1 MNALNKIGSFLKFDT
16 WGALALANFL
26 VCALSGV
33 FLAIP
38 WDVLN
43 PYESIK
49 EILLTNPGAIFFR
62 NIHYWSAQFFLIF
75 TLLHTW
81 DYLNEDRTKR
91 LKKGVWMR
99 LVVSLIFVF
108 YVMISGFILKADSDS
123 LQARRIIDS
132 LISSLPWIG
141 DLLSY
146 SLIGPDDSFQLLYVH
161 HIATATIFLVI
172 ITIEHA
178 KTFWTRGKTFFITL
192 LLLSLI
198 SYLFMA
204 PLHDNLNPVVKG
216 PWYFLG
222 LQEVLHWMS
231 RPAWTL
237 FIIAALLG
245 LIYYMPV
252 LKNNWAKYAR
262 LFLLYLFFA
271 YMFLTAI
278 AYFFRGENWSWDW
291 QMQDVYMPFEL
302 KPIGVS
308 NAPDSLF
315 SNLLFA
321 EGKIE
326 GCLACHD
333 KMSGFS
339 SSHDPVAIGCAACH
353 LGDPFTL
360 DKKVAHRSM
369 INIPGNLAD
378 ASRTCGTSECHP
390 DITQRIQNT
399 LMTTM
404 SGVVSVDRFVF
415 NEIEVPGVLSRITEI
430 GHTAADDHLRDMC
443 ANCHLGNPKTEYGP
457 ISQLSRGGGCNAC
470 HLNYSDEA
478 INELSFYDDDG
489 AVSGTNLLHHPELSL
504 NITNEHCFGCHSRSG
519 RIATNYEGWHET
531 QLEESEV
538 SDWEK
543 YRLLEDQRVFEF
555 VAADVHHESGMD
567 CIDCHNS
574 YETMGDGQNHIHE
587 EFQVKIRCEDCHFAG
602 DANVMTVDQ
611 LDSETY
617 KILQLKAYPQGRQ
630 FLKKQ
635 KSGIA
640 MANTFL
646 DELGKP
652 WLVTKNSGKN
662 LPMLPPAEICSR
674 GNAHDDLS
682 CDACHTAWAPQCIG
696 CHNVYEKNTEGYDL
710 LENRFKDG
718 TWVEYTGKFL
728 ADMPALGVDE
738 RMETAGPNARKVG
751 TFINGMV
758 LSIDK
763 ESYAEDAEESEI
775 FHRLY
780 APTVAHTTS
789 REGRGCKSCHN
800 NPVALGYGH
809 GTLEFIAE
817 GKTGYW
823 KFTPQFAPNKHDGL
837 PEDAWI
843 GFLNE
848 RDGWTTTREGVRPF
862 SIVEQKRILN
872 VGACLTCHAED
883 SDVMLQ
889 GLDDF
894 EKILKIISEEC
905 VAVEW

>member
-1 MNALNKIGSFLKFDT
+1 
-16 WGALALANFL
+16 
-26 VCALSGV
+26 
-33 FLAIP
+33 
-38 WDVLN
+38 
-43 PYESIK
+43 
-49 EILLTNPGAIFFR
+49 
-62 NIHYWSAQFFLIF
+62 
-75 TLLHTW
+75 
-81 DYLNEDRTKR
+81 
-91 LKKGVWMR
+91 
-99 LVVSLIFVF
+99 
-108 YVMISGFILKADSDS
+108 
-123 LQARRIIDS
+123 
-132 LISSLPWIG
+132 
-141 DLLSY
+141 
-146 SLIGPDDSFQLLYVH
+146 
-161 HIATATIFLVI
+161 
-172 ITIEHA
+172 
-178 KTFWTRGKTFFITL
+178 
-192 LLLSLI
+192 
-198 SYLFMA
+198 
-204 PLHDNLNPVVKG
+204 
-216 PWYFLG
+216 
-222 LQEVLHWMS
+222 
-231 RPAWTL
+231 
-237 FIIAALLG
+237 
-245 LIYYMPV
+245 
-252 LKNNWAKYAR
+252 
-262 LFLLYLFFA
+262 
-271 YMFLTAI
+271 
-278 AYFFRGENWSWDW
+278 
-291 QMQDVYMPFEL
+291 
-302 KPIGVS
+302 
-308 NAPDSLF
+308 
-315 SNLLFA
+315 
-321 EGKIE
+321 
-326 GCLACHD
+326 
-333 KMSGFS
+333 
-339 SSHDPVAIGCAACH
+339 
-353 LGDPFTL
+353 
-360 DKKVAHRSM
+360 
-369 INIPGNLAD
+369 
-378 ASRTCGTSECHP
+378 
-390 DITQRIQNT
+390 
-399 LMTTM
+399 
-404 SGVVSVDRFVF
+404 
-415 NEIEVPGVLSRITEI
+415 
-430 GHTAADDHLRDMC
+430 
-443 ANCHLGNPKTEYGP
+443 
-457 ISQLSRGGGCNAC
+457 
-470 HLNYSDEA
+470 
-478 INELSFYDDDG
+478 
-489 AVSGTNLLHHPELSL
+489 
-504 NITNEHCFGCHSRSG
+504 
-519 RIATNYEGWHET
+519 
-531 QLEESEV
+531 V